1 MILVP
6 SPSASGYYFAITG
19 IPRDPGLK
27 LREDLSLAR
36 MHQHIWLKGELRLPR
51 LAGVI
56 LLYLTRS
63 GRSTIKYEARYPSV
77 GRPELMEIKL
87 HHFLLVGALYVM
99 STVNFTLSQDALG
112 PQPKRVRAP
121 EDYKPSTLKEI
132 DSPDLQASSTVSL
145 GTIHPYRVRAT
156 YIGVSRLITQS
167 NKKALL
173 RWTQCCAG
181 DPGHYIKAYE
191 NELLFEE
198 DGVQYWLPIPKQQLV
213 IQHQFLSGDPVD
225 LYLIKVATNRGRR
238 DRSWALLVE
247 RFTDGDEP
255 RSKERQE
262 SVRWIADKLGS
273 YTARNITVETPEI
286 CQLRITEQ
294 GIQPRQKRVVLF
306 TLGQLD
312 SSTVKVNNSSS
323 GNLSEMTF
331 ETESGKR
338 SISFVIYDGNP
349 AEAGQTNR
357 YSLTFPE
364 RQKAEEMA
372 QSFQRAIKVCTAA
385 SR

>member
-1 MILVP
+1 M
-6 SPSASGYYFAITG
+6 
-19 IPRDPGLK
+19 
-27 LREDLSLAR
+27 
-36 MHQHIWLKGELRLPR
+36 
-51 LAGVI
+51 
-56 LLYLTRS
+56 
-63 GRSTIKYEARYPSV
+63 
-77 GRPELMEIKL
+77 
-87 HHFLLVGALYVM
+87 
-99 STVNFTLSQDALG
+99 
-112 PQPKRVRAP
+112 
-121 EDYKPSTLKEI
+121 
-132 DSPDLQASSTVSL
+132 
-145 GTIHPYRVRAT
+145 RAT

-181 DPGHYIKAYE
+181 DPDHYIKAYE

-198 DGVQYWLPIPKQQLV
+198 DGVHYWLPIPKQQLV
-213 IQHQFLSGDPVD
+213 IQHQFLKGDPVD
-225 LYLIKVATNRGRR
+225 LYLIKVATNRGRS
-238 DRSWALLVE
+238 DRGWALLVE

-255 RSKERQE
+255 KSKERQE
-262 SVRWIADKLGS
+262 AVRWIADKLGS

-306 TLGQLD
+306 TLGRLD

-349 AEAGQTNR
+349 AEAGQTNS